1 MRSDIINDMTSL
13 PPRVLVLLGAVA
25 LAVAGCGSSSS
36 SSTTSKA
43 TSTSSQ
49 AAATKRAQANAAQT
63 AVASCRPPSNPPPAT
78 SRAAHGRSLTQLG
91 ALVKSSAQFGGA
103 TGTFT
108 PGTRRVA
115 FAVNTGSGGFVYAP
129 TAIYVAKNPKSP
141 AQGPFLAPADP
152 MVVAPQYRSKQNAG
166 PGGIQAIY
174 SAQIPLPHAGTYTV
188 LALTK
193 TPNGLVGSPGEVAV
207 AKSSPIP
214 DVGQRPPAVAT
225 DTPASVHGDTAL
237 LTTRLPAE
245 NMHSVSL
252 NQVLGKRPVALLFST
267 PQLCISKVCGP
278 VTDIAVSLQKQF
290 AGKIDFIHQEVYVD
304 NQPSEGT
311 PPPAQGVPSADRAV
325 VVHDQPPGR
334 DHVPARGCVRGQ
346 RSATGAAVSAE
357 VALLSGE
364 REHAQQQDR
373 APAVAAGG
381 ARRPGTAAID
391 RRTGG
396 RLTPT
401 RPATSCS
408 AARSSTPTSRR
419 CRRRC
424 SASSNRS

>member
-1 MRSDIINDMTSL
+1 MAFAPPGNRHAVSDIIKDMTSL
-13 PPRVLVLLGAVA
+13 HPRALVLLGLAA
-25 LAVAGCGSSSS
+25 LVVAGCGSSSS
-36 SSTTSKA
+36 SSTT

-49 AAATKRAQANAAQT
+49 AAAANRAKANTAHT
-63 AVASCRPPSNPPPAT
+63 AVASLAAAQHPASGDFPS
-78 SRAAHGRSLTQLG
+78 AHGRSLTQLG

-115 FAVNTGSGGFVYAP
+115 FALNTSNGGFVYAP

-174 SAQIPLPHAGTYTV
+174 AAQIPLPHSGTYTV

-214 DVGQRPPAVAT
+214 DVGQRPPSVAT
-225 DTPASVHGDTAL
+225 DTEASVHGDTAL
-237 LTTRLPAE
+237 LTTRVPAE
-245 NMHSVSL
+245 SMHSVSL
-252 NQVLGKRPVALLFST
+252 DQVLGKRPVALLFST

-290 AGKIDFIHQEVYVD
+290 AGKLDFIHQEVYVD
-304 NQPSEGT
+304 NQPTKGLRPQLKAFHLQTEPWLFT
-311 PPPAQGVPSADRAV
+311 INKQGV
-325 VVHDQPPGR
+325 
-334 DHVPARGCVRGQ
+334 
-346 RSATGAAVSAE
+346 
-357 VALLSGE
+357 
-364 REHAQQQDR
+364 
-373 APAVAAGG
+373 
-381 ARRPGTAAID
+381 I
-391 RRTGG
+391 
-396 RLTPT
+396 
-401 RPATSCS
+401 
-408 AARSSTPTSRR
+408 TSRLEGAFGVNEVR
-419 CRRRC
+419 QALQ
-424 SASSNRS
+424 SALK